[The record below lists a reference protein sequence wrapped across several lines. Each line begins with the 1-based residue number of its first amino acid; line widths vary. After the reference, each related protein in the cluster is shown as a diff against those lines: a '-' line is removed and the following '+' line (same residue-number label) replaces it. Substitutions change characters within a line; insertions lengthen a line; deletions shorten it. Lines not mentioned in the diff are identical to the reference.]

1 MCNILFVWL
10 FCISRT
16 RLRKTCT
23 QKRTVMRDG
32 QGKHTHL
39 ERLEDTP
46 EALRPDHLQQHLR
59 LLLQS
64 YCNKRDE
71 EGEGEKKE
79 EEEKVKEEKK

>member
-1 MCNILFVWL
+1 M
-10 FCISRT
+10 
-16 RLRKTCT
+16 RKTCT

-32 QGKHTHL
+32 QSKHTHL

-64 YCNKRDE
+64 YCDKRDREE
-71 EGEGEKKE
+71 EGEGEEEEEEEDQREEKKE
-79 EEEKVKEEKK
+79 ERKD